1 MADLKASKPQAL
13 KPAELYSRI
22 DTSLLKFSTTDEL
35 EILEQI
41 IGQERAMEALH
52 FGVNMRKHGY
62 NLFVHGPS
70 GLGKETIV
78 RQFLEKQVENTA
90 SPPDWCYVH
99 RFDQPHKPNAMILPP
114 GRGRELKRD
123 MSNLVDELRSVIPS
137 VFETDE
143 YHAKIQEL
151 EERFSKQRDQA
162 FAEFE
167 KDAEERGIKLLR
179 TRSGFTLAPI
189 KDGHVISPEEYDTL
203 SKADKK
209 RYEKEVEILQD
220 KLSNLIRQEP
230 RWQRELRVEIKKLNR
245 EVATLAVEH
254 LIEELKTKYQDVDE
268 VGEYLDEVQKDV
280 VDNVDEFLKQDD
292 RNVVLKRE
300 ADNLTDHRRYQVNL
314 LVDHSDSKGV
324 PIVYE
329 DNPVYQNLIGRVEHF
344 AHMGTLITDFMLIK
358 AGALHK
364 ANGGFLVLDAR
375 KVLLEPFAWEGLKR
389 ALKAKEIRIQSLGE
403 LYSFVS
409 TVSLEPEGIP
419 LDVKVV
425 LFGDRFIYYL
435 LQAYDPEFSELFK
448 VAADFDV
455 SIDRSAENTRV
466 YAHLVGTLV
475 KKQELQTFDKD
486 AVARVMEF
494 ASRKMEDAY
503 KLSTHMRSIVDLIS
517 EADYFAH
524 EEGSKVVLRK
534 HVQKAIDAQIRRVDR
549 MRSKIYEEIERG
561 TLLLETEG
569 ERVGQVNALSVIDL
583 GNFSFAQPSR
593 VTAAVHVGE
602 GGVIDI
608 EREVE
613 LGGPIHSKGVFIL
626 SAFLSGRYARKKPL
640 SMSASLTFE
649 QSYGMIDGDSA
660 SVAELCALL
669 SAIGDIPIR
678 QNFALTGSV
687 NQHGQ
692 VQAIGAVNEKIEGF
706 FDVCKKKGLTGNQA
720 VLIPES
726 NVKHLMLRHDVVEAV
741 EEGDFQIYPI
751 ETVDQAVEM
760 LTGLKAGELNKQNK
774 YPKGSINYKVTA
786 KLEEYAEIRHEFVK
800 HDSSD
805 GEK

>member
-1 MADLKASKPQAL
+1 
-13 KPAELYSRI
+13 
-22 DTSLLKFSTTDEL
+22 
-35 EILEQI
+35 
-41 IGQERAMEALH
+41 
-52 FGVNMRKHGY
+52 
-62 NLFVHGPS
+62 
-70 GLGKETIV
+70 
-78 RQFLEKQVENTA
+78 VE
-90 SPPDWCYVH
+90 
-99 RFDQPHKPNAMILPP
+99 
-114 GRGRELKRD
+114 
-123 MSNLVDELRSVIPS
+123 ELRSVIPA

-167 KDAEERGIKLLR
+167 KDAEARGIKLLR

-203 SKADKK
+203 TKEDKK
-209 RYEKEVEILQD
+209 HYEKEVDILQD

-230 RWQRELRVEIKKLNR
+230 RWQRELRNEIKKLNR
-245 EVATLAVEH
+245 DVAILAVEH
-254 LIEELKTKYQDVDE
+254 LIEELKTKYHDVNE
-268 VGEYLDEVQKDV
+268 VGDYLDEMQKDV

-292 RNVVLKRE
+292 RNIVLKRE
-300 ADNLTDHRRYQVNL
+300 TDDLANYRRYQVNL

-329 DNPVYQNLIGRVEHF
+329 DNPVYQNIIGRVEHF

-358 AGALHK
+358 PGALHK

-375 KVLLEPFAWEGLKR
+375 KLLLAPFAWEGLKR

-409 TVSLEPEGIP
+409 TVSLDPEAIP
-419 LDVKVV
+419 LDAKVV

-435 LQAYDPEFSELFK
+435 LQAYDPEFCELFK

-455 SIDRSAENTRV
+455 SIDRSTENVDLYSR
-466 YAHLVGTLV
+466 LVGSLV
-475 KKQELQTFDKD
+475 KKQELRAFDKD

-494 ASRKMEDAY
+494 ASRQMEDAN

-517 EADYFAH
+517 EADYFAN
-524 EEGSKVVLRK
+524 EDGGNIVLRK

-561 TLLLETEG
+561 TLLLQTDG
-569 ERVGQVNALSVIDL
+569 EKIGQVNALSVIDF
-583 GNFSFAQPSR
+583 GNFSFGQPSR
-593 VTAAVHVGE
+593 ITASVHVGD
-602 GGVIDI
+602 GGVVDI

-626 SAFLSGRYARKKPL
+626 SAFLSGRYARRKPL

-649 QSYGMIDGDSA
+649 QSYGMIEGDSA

-669 SAIGDIPIR
+669 SAIGDIPIK
-678 QNFALTGSV
+678 QNFAITGSV

-692 VQAIGAVNEKIEGF
+692 VQPIGGVNEKIEGF
-706 FDVCKKKGLTGNQA
+706 FDVCKKIGLTGNQA
-720 VLIPES
+720 VLIPQS
-726 NVKHLMLRHDVVEAV
+726 NVKHLMLRHDVVDAV
-741 EEGDFQIYPI
+741 EEGKFQIYPI
-751 ETVDQAVEM
+751 ETVDHAIEM
-760 LTGLKAGELNKQNK
+760 LTGLKAGELNKQNN
-774 YPKGSINYKVTA
+774 YPKGSVNYKVTA
-786 KLEEYAEIRHEFVK
+786 KLAEYADIRHEFSK
-800 HDSSD
+800 HESSE